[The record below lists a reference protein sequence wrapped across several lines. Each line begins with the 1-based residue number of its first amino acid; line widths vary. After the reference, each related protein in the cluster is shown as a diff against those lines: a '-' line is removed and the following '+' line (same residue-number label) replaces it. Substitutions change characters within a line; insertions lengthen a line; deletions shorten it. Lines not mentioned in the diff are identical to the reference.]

1 MKNLIIALA
10 LFFAIGANAQTQK
23 TTTTK
28 TKTVTTTKLSPEMAA
43 KKNVADLV
51 AFTPLNAQTQA
62 SLQELF
68 TTKYKMLTEGGELS
82 AERKSILSESIGL
95 KMQSILDANTYE
107 KVKANTKLYD
117 SLIK

>member
-10 LFFAIGANAQTQK
+10 LFFAIGVNAQTQK
-23 TTTTK
+23 TVPK
-28 TKTVTTTKLSPEMAA
+28 KEVTTVKMTPEMSA
-43 KKNVADLV
+43 KKNVADIV

-68 TTKYKMLTEGGELS
+68 TTKYKMLTEAGELS
-82 AERKSILSESIGL
+82 PERKASVSQSVDL
-95 KMQSILDANTYE
+95 KMQSILDLNTYE
-107 KVKANTKLYD
+107 KIKSNTKLYD